1 MDASLKVRTIDSH
14 TEGEP
19 TRVVLEGLGERTI
32 DGHFAEWA
40 QQAERRAAGEANAGG
55 MPPPPP
61 WLLSLVAEPRAAP
74 ATVAAILC
82 RPRDPAN
89 AAGVIFLNSTGP
101 LGMCGHG
108 TIGLVRTLRELGRIG
123 DGECRIETPVGLV
136 TARGRAD
143 GRIEVD
149 NVASRRFRAGV
160 EVIVDG
166 HPIRGD
172 IAWGGNWFFM
182 VEADMD
188 LDLARLEQQL
198 LFAGEIRDT
207 LERHRVRG
215 DGGAPIDHV
224 AIFGNP
230 IGESADSRNFVLCPN
245 GSYDRSPCG
254 TGTSAKLACL
264 AADGRLAPGEVWV
277 QESVIGSRFEARY
290 RPGPEGQVLP
300 TIAGRAWITARTELV
315 VDPGDP
321 ATAAGWNEGP

>member
-1 MDASLKVRTIDSH
+1 MVSPRIVRTIDSH

-19 TRVVLEGLGERTI
+19 TRVVLDGLGERTV
-32 DGHFAEWA
+32 DEHLAEW
-40 QQAERRAAGEANAGG
+40 RAAGEPAAGPVPA
-55 MPPPPP
+55 PPA

-82 RPRDPAN
+82 RPKDPAN
-89 AAGVIFLNSTGP
+89 AAGVIFLNSVGP
-101 LGMCGHG
+101 LGMCGHA

-123 DGECRIETPVGLV
+123 EGECRIETPVGLV
-136 TARGRAD
+136 TARGRTD

-160 EVIVDG
+160 EVFVDG
-166 HPIRGD
+166 QPIRGD

-182 VEADMD
+182 IEADMD

-198 LFAGEIRDT
+198 LFTAEIRDT
-207 LERHRVRG
+207 LERNRVRG
-215 DGGAPIDHV
+215 EGGAAIDHV

-230 IGESADSRNFVLCPN
+230 IGEGADSRNFVLCPN

-264 AADGRLAPGEVWV
+264 AVEGRLAPGEVWT

-290 RPGPEGQVLP
+290 RIGPEGQVLP
-300 TIAGRAWITARTELV
+300 TIAGRAWIVARSELV
-315 VDPGDP
+315 VDPADP
-321 ATAAGWNEGP
+321 ATATGWNEGG

>member
-1 MDASLKVRTIDSH
+1 MDAPLKVRTIDSH

-19 TRVVLEGLGERTI
+19 TRVVLEGLGDRTI
-32 DGHFAEWA
+32 DEHL
-40 QQAERRAAGEANAGG
+40 AGWVASAGDSAHG
-55 MPPPPP
+55 AHGAVPPPPA

-89 AAGVIFLNSTGP
+89 AAGVIFLNSVGP

-108 TIGLVRTLRELGRIG
+108 TIGLVRTLRELGRVG

-136 TARGRAD
+136 TARCRPD

-149 NVASRRFRAGV
+149 NVPSRRFRGAV

-166 HPIRGD
+166 QPIRGD

-182 VEADMD
+182 IEADMD
-188 LDLARLEQQL
+188 LDVARLEQQL
-198 LFAGEIRDT
+198 LFTEEIRDT
-207 LERHRVRG
+207 LERNGVRG
-215 DGGAPIDHV
+215 AGGAPIDHV
-224 AIFGNP
+224 AVFGNP
-230 IGESADSRNFVLCPN
+230 IGEGADSRNFVLCPN

-264 AADGRLAPGEVWV
+264 AADGRLAPGEVWT
-277 QESVIGSRFEARY
+277 QESVIGSRFEAWY
-290 RPGPEGQVLP
+290 RPGPDGHVLP

-315 VDPGDP
+315 VDPRDP
-321 ATAAGWNEGP
+321 ATAAGWSENP